1 MPATTPAQPKPA
13 TGHGGGRKD
22 PVSHIIDLTEF
33 RPGGKALCGTRV
45 RGIKA
50 RPGCE
55 RCTMCEAI
63 NAERKGRINI

>member
-1 MPATTPAQPKPA
+1 MPSPAPTQPKPA

-50 RPGCE
+50 PPTAE
-55 RCTMCEAI
+55 KCTMCEMLD
-63 NAERKGRINI
+63 AERKGRINP